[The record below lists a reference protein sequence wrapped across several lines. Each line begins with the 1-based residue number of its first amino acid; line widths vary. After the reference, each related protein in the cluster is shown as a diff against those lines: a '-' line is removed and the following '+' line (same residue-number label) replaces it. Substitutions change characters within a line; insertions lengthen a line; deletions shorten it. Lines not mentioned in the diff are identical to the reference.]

1 MKIQSIE
8 DADFLI
14 LLGSIESSL
23 NDIKKDISSLPCKEN
38 TATLIELK
46 QSYLKDKEYAR
57 EQKENGINKQT
68 NKFKFNAQT
77 IAIIAILISA
87 IAVIITAYSSFK
99 TQEEVSNERRNISQP
114 VNADVSH
121 PTGGRGFVEIDAGQS
136 VAISASRRTTDAVW
150 SAHDAGTIFSGNG
163 KARRSNA
170 TGI

>member
-1 MKIQSIE
+1 MKIQSME

-23 NDIKKDISSLPCKEN
+23 KDIKDDISNLPCKEN

-57 EQKENGINKQT
+57 EQKENGVNSQS

-87 IAVIITAYSSFK
+87 IAVIVSAYSSFK
-99 TQEEVSNERRNISQP
+99 TLKEVSNERRDFSKP
-114 VNADVSH
+114 TNADVSH
-121 PTGGRGFVEIDAGQS
+121 PARGRGFEQIDAG
-136 VAISASRRTTDAVW
+136 
-150 SAHDAGTIFSGNG
+150 
-163 KARRSNA
+163 K
-170 TGI
+170 